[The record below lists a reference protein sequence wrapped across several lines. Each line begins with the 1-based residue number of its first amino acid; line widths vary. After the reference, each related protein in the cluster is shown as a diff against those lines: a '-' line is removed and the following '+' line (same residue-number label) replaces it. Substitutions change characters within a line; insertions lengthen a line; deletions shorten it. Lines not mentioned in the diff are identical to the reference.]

1 MKKLMFFIALSF
13 FAMQTVW
20 AQNKLTGIVKD
31 SETQKALAGVIV
43 EAEGITTQA
52 KTNSEGKF
60 SITLADGDHT
70 LTFSAPEYRRVYKS
84 ISVNSDAD
92 LGTILM
98 QTDQPK
104 QDRDIVIQLSEDDLD
119 SEFGGMETNISGAL
133 HSSDDVFLSTAGYN
147 FGPLRFNIR
156 GYESRYT
163 GLHMNGVQTN
173 DPESGRAIWAYWG
186 GLNDAVRSNYSE
198 KGITEN
204 SVGFGGIG
212 GYTSI
217 DTRAS
222 KIRTGTKLTYSYT
235 NRNYNHRAM
244 FIHSTG
250 MMKNGLAVAVSGSRR
265 YAQEGYTDGTFYDGY
280 AYFGSIENKISDK
293 HTLGLVAFGSP
304 TKSGGRSGTTQEVYD
319 LTSTTYNPNWGW
331 QDGRKR
337 NARITDGHSPMG
349 IFTHYWNMNRNTSLE
364 TSFSYMR
371 GKYNRTSLNWYNA
384 TDPRPDY
391 YRYLPSYMTSQEAAE
406 LRAEEFRNDER
417 QLDWNAIY
425 QTNLSN
431 FHVTE
436 NADGIAGNTYSG
448 NRSEYIIEDRRDEN
462 NQYTFNTNFRS
473 ELSENIEVT
482 AGAQYKAFYSR
493 KYKTLEDLLG
503 GDYFVDIDKYAE
515 RDLIG
520 DGVADNDINHPNHIV
535 DTIGEVFG
543 NDYNA
548 TILYGQAWAQASY
561 NLRKFSAYLGGY
573 GSYTNYWRTGNMQNG
588 KFPENSLGDSEKF
601 DFINYGTKIGVKY
614 KVLGFHHFHADA
626 AYLTKAP
633 YFENAFVSPRTRNQ
647 TVSNLKDEKIMT
659 AQAGYKLQSP
669 KLKATFDVF
678 YTEFKDQTEVRS
690 FYFDGFR
697 NFVNFVM
704 TDINKTHQGIELGI
718 EYEVLTGLSVHGVA
732 SLGYYRWTSR
742 PNFSVYVD
750 NSSETL
756 YEDETAYVKNFLVAG
771 TPQTALSAGVQY
783 FAPKYWWIGVDA
795 NYMDHRYLQFSALT
809 RTVDALEGME
819 RGTEEFKELISQEKL
834 PESFMLNAFVGK
846 SFRFD
851 YKYYLSISLNVSNV
865 LDNRSIMT
873 GGYEQ
878 GRIDASFENLDQ
890 FPPKYFYYSGL
901 QYYLNINFRF

>member
-1 MKKLMFFIALSF
+1 MKKLVLFITLSLF
-13 FAMQTVW
+13 VVHYTQ
-20 AQNKLTGIVKD
+20 AQHTISGVVKD
-31 SETQKALAGVIV
+31 SEAETPIAGATIK
-43 EAEGITTQA
+43 AEGTQYVTE
-52 KTNSEGKF
+52 TNADGKF
-60 SITLADGDHT
+60 SLQPESGEYTLVIKA
-70 LTFSAPEYRRVYKS
+70 SEYRTVYKN
-84 ISVNSDAD
+84 IIVDSDTD
-92 LGTILM
+92 LGEILM
-98 QTDQPK
+98 R
-104 QDRDIVIQLSEDDLD
+104 RDETKTARDVVIQLSEDDLD
-119 SEFGGMETNISGAL
+119 SEFGGQETNISGAL
-133 HSSDDVFLSTAGYN
+133 HSSDDIFLSTAGYT

-156 GYESRYT
+156 GYESRYS
-163 GLHMNGVQTN
+163 GLYMNEVQTN

-186 GLNDAVRSNYSE
+186 GLNDAVRNNYSK
-198 KGITEN
+198 KGITD
-204 SVGFGGIG
+204 SRVGFGGIG

-222 KIRTGTKLTYSYT
+222 KIRTGTKLTYSLT

-244 FIHSTG
+244 FVHSTG
-250 MMKNGLAVAVSGSRR
+250 MMKNGLAVALSGSRR
-265 YAQEGYTDGTFYDGY
+265 FAKEGYTEGTFYDGY
-280 AYFGSIENKISDK
+280 AYFASIEKKFNDQ

-349 IFTHYWNMNRNTSLE
+349 ILTHYWTINRNTSLQ
-364 TSFSYMR
+364 TSFSFMR

-391 YRYLPSYMTSQEAAE
+391 YRYLPSYMTSEEAAE
-406 LRAEEFRNDER
+406 IRAEEFRNGER

-431 FHVTE
+431 LQTIE

-462 NQYTFNTNFRS
+462 KQYKFNTNFKTD
-473 ELSENIEVT
+473 LSEYIEFT
-482 AGAQYKAFYSR
+482 AGAQYNGFYGR
-493 KYKTLEDLLG
+493 NYKTLEDLLG
-503 GDYFVDIDKYAE
+503 GDYVVDIDKYAE

-520 DGVADNDINHPNHIV
+520 EGVADNDINHPNHIV

-543 NDYNA
+543 HDYNA
-548 TILYGQAWAQASY
+548 TIHYGKAWAQASY
-561 NLRKFSAYLGGY
+561 VRRKFSIYAGAY
-573 GSYTNYWRTGNMQNG
+573 GSYSQYWRTGNMQNG
-588 KFPENSLGDSEKF
+588 KFPEQSLGESEKF
-601 DFINYGTKIGVKY
+601 DFTNYGSKLGATY

-647 TVSNLKDEKIMT
+647 SVDNLQNETIIS

-669 KLKATFDVF
+669 RVKATFDVY
-678 YTEFKDQTEVRS
+678 YTEFRDQTEVRS

-704 TDINKTHQGIELGI
+704 TDIDKTHQGIEAGI
-718 EYEVLTGLSVHGVA
+718 EYEVLTGLTLSGVA

-756 YEDETAYVKNFLVAG
+756 YKNETAYVKNFLVAG
-771 TPQTALSAGVQY
+771 SPQTALSAGIQY
-783 FAPKYWWIGVDA
+783 FAPKYWWIGVNG

-809 RTVDALEGME
+809 RTVDALAGMDRE
-819 RGTEEFKELISQEKL
+819 SEEFTELIHQEKL
-834 PESFMLNAFVGK
+834 PESFMLNAFLGK

-851 YKYYLSISLNVSNV
+851 YKYYLSISLNVTNV

-890 FPPKYFYYSGL
+890 FPPKYYYFSGL